1 MLDQARQA
9 AGGVQQTV
17 DGTVPEKQAVL
28 LPKVLVDADVVLV
41 LGLVIGSRVYGVIAA
56 VVQLWTRRRK
66 YSLDKGYHS
75 RVDEVRWDL
84 ISGKWIANE
93 LPRIRGIRAS

>member
-28 LPKVLVDADVVLV
+28 LAKVLVNADVVLV
-41 LGLVIGSRVYGVIAA
+41 LGLVVGSRVDGVI
-56 VVQLWTRRRK
+56 
-66 YSLDKGYHS
+66 
-75 RVDEVRWDL
+75 
-84 ISGKWIANE
+84 
-93 LPRIRGIRAS
+93 P